1 MKKILFLLLTLCLTG
16 KGLTAQKVID
26 INNDSTRVFTK
37 AEKMP
42 MFKGGDT
49 AWIHFL
55 NKNLKYP
62 PEAIDNEMKG
72 TVIVGFIVNTDGTLS
87 NVEAISSPGKPLSA
101 EGIRILTLSS
111 GNWLP
116 ATQNG
121 QTVRCYAKKPIQFR
135 LSVVN

>member
-1 MKKILFLLLTLCLTG
+1 MKKILFLLLMLCLAG
-16 KGLTAQKVID
+16 KVLTAQTTTID
-26 INNDSTRVFTK
+26 NDTTRVFTK
-37 AEKMP
+37 AEKAP

-49 AWIHFL
+49 AWIQFL
-55 NKNLKYP
+55 NKNLHYP

-72 TVIVGFIVNTDGTLS
+72 TVIVGFIVNRDGTLS
-87 NVEAISSPGKPLSA
+87 NIEAISSPGKPLSA

-121 QTVRCYAKKPIQFR
+121 QAVRCYAKKPIQFR
-135 LSVVN
+135 LSIN